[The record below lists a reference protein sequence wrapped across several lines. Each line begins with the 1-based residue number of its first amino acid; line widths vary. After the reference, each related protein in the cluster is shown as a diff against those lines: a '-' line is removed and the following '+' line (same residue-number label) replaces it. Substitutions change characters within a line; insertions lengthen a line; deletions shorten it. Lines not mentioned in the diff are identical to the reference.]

1 MRASDVA
8 ELLLL
13 AALWGASF
21 LFMRVGAPEFGPLP
35 LVAVRVGGASVLLLA
50 LLAWRRELAPLRTHW
65 RPLLVVGLANS
76 ALPFV
81 LFSTA
86 ALVLEAGLSG
96 ILNATAPL
104 WGALIAWW
112 WLGDRP
118 TRWRALGLVLGF
130 AGVLVLAAD
139 RASFK
144 PGEHG
149 ISPAL
154 GIAAC
159 LAATL
164 LYGFTVNYTKRRLA
178 GVPPMAVA
186 AGSQTA
192 AAIVIA
198 APAAW
203 AWPATNPGAMAWGA
217 SALLAVLCTGLA
229 YILYFRLIAHLGPA
243 QAITVTYLIPAFAVG
258 WGVLLLSESV
268 TPGMVLGC
276 AIVLL
281 GTALASGLIRS
292 RDATVSPPAAPR

>member
-1 MRASDVA
+1 MKLGDAA

-50 LLAWRRELAPLRTHW
+50 LLAWRRELAPLRAHW

-76 ALPFV
+76 ALPFA

-192 AAIVIA
+192 AALVIA

-203 AWPATNPGAMAWGA
+203 AWPATNPGAVAWGA
-217 SALLAVLCTGLA
+217 AALLAVLCTGLA

-258 WGVLLLSESV
+258 WGVLLLGESV
-268 TPGMVLGC
+268 TPAMLLGS

-281 GTALASGLIRS
+281 GTALASGLIRG
-292 RDATVSPPAAPR
+292 VKVPAAPR

>member
-1 MRASDVA
+1 MRASDAA

-21 LFMRVGAPEFGPLP
+21 LFMRLGVPEFGPLP
-35 LVAVRVGGASVLLLA
+35 LVAVRVAGASVLLLA
-50 LLAWRRELAPLRTHW
+50 LLAVRRELAPLRTHW

-81 LFSTA
+81 FFSTA
-86 ALVLEAGLSG
+86 ALVLDAGLSG

-104 WGALIAWW
+104 WGALIAWA

-118 TRWRALGLVLGF
+118 TRTRVLGLVIGF
-130 AGVLVLAAD
+130 GGVLLLAAD

-144 PGEHG
+144 PGAHG

-164 LYGFTVNYTKRRLA
+164 LYGFTVNYTRRRLA

-192 AAIVIA
+192 AALLIA

-203 AWPATNPGAMAWGA
+203 AWPATMPSATAWGA
-217 SALLAVLCTGLA
+217 AALLAVLCTGLA
-229 YILYFRLIAHLGPA
+229 YILYFRLIAHVGPA
-243 QAITVTYLIPAFAVG
+243 QAITVTYLIPAFAIG
-258 WGVLLLSESV
+258 WGVLLLGERV
-268 TPGMVLGC
+268 THGMLLGAAVVL
-276 AIVLL
+276 A
-281 GTALASGLIRS
+281 GTALASGLIGAR
-292 RDATVSPPAAPR
+292 TPAAAR

>member
-1 MRASDVA
+1 MKPGDAA

-50 LLAWRRELAPLRTHW
+50 LLAWRRELAPLRAHW

-192 AAIVIA
+192 AALVIA

-203 AWPATNPGAMAWGA
+203 AWPATNPGAVAWGA
-217 SALLAVLCTGLA
+217 AALLAVLCTGLA

-258 WGVLLLSESV
+258 WGVLLLGESV
-268 TPGMVLGC
+268 TPAMLLGS

-281 GTALASGLIRS
+281 GTALASGLIRG
-292 RDATVSPPAAPR
+292 VKVPAAPR

>member
-1 MRASDVA
+1 MKPGDAA

-50 LLAWRRELAPLRTHW
+50 LLAWRSELAPLRTHW

-76 ALPFV
+76 ALPFA

-192 AAIVIA
+192 AALVIA

-203 AWPATNPGAMAWGA
+203 AWPATNPGIMAWGA
-217 SALLAVLCTGLA
+217 AALLAVLCTGLA

-258 WGVLLLSESV
+258 WGVLLLGESV
-268 TPGMVLGC
+268 TPAMVLGS

-281 GTALASGLIRS
+281 GTALASGLIRG
-292 RDATVSPPAAPR
+292 VKVPAAPR